1 MAQKARANLK
11 MMTKIAIGISLAVNV
26 IIVPIAWVPTAVG
39 SPWQLLFFFFKLP
52 FVAMILTIV
61 LSFGAMLGE
70 PVFKTPDIIIKDTI
84 EAIHDGYTKYS
95 NPSGLFG
102 LRESIVD
109 KFKVDNN
116 IITTAHYKN
125 LGPWMKKTLEI
136 VKSKK

>member
-70 PVFKTPDIIIKDTI
+70 PVFKMLTPQKDYLRRAKANLILSEFLWCLTLGIVPNGII
-84 EAIHDGYTKYS
+84 
-95 NPSGLFG
+95 LF
-102 LRESIVD
+102 V
-109 KFKVDNN
+109 FF
-116 IITTAHYKN
+116 
-125 LGPWMKKTLEI
+125 
-136 VKSKK
+136 